1 MHEAKRQRQKKIAER
16 TNLRKQVC
24 CHSLIFGSFDY
35 AIMKCRCD
43 HLFVVVV
50 DIICEQ
56 TDYSFKIENVKE
68 LAISRSVG
76 RINL

>member
-24 CHSLIFGSFDY
+24 CHSLLVGSFDY
-35 AIMKCRCD
+35 AIMNCRCD
-43 HLFVVVV
+43 HLVVVVV

-56 TDYSFKIENVKE
+56 TDYSFKIENLKNWLFPGVW
-68 LAISRSVG
+68 G

>member
-24 CHSLIFGSFDY
+24 CHSLIFVLFDC
-35 AIMKCRCD
+35 AIMNCCCD
-43 HLFVVVV
+43 HLVVVVV

-56 TDYSFKIENVKE
+56 TDYSFKIEVLKNWLFPGVW
-68 LAISRSVG
+68 G